1 MRTNTM
7 IDNREFSY
15 EVWIDGRN
23 YKFSNGI
30 DAMDFARVASR
41 HILKKSWE
49 SEIPEIGV
57 KIVTTQEEPEEPEVV
72 EEIRCDEQLE
82 KECEA

>member
-15 EVWIDGRN
+15 EVWIDGRT

-49 SEIPEIGV
+49 SEIPEIDV

-72 EEIRCDEQLE
+72 EELHCDEQLE

>member
-1 MRTNTM
+1 MRTNTT

-15 EVWIDGRN
+15 EVWIDGRT

-30 DAMDFARVASR
+30 DAMDFAGVASR

-49 SEIPEIGV
+49 REIPEIGV
-57 KIVTTQEEPEEPEVV
+57 MIVTTQEEPEVV
-72 EEIRCDEQLE
+72 EEIHCDEQLE

>member
-7 IDNREFSY
+7 NNRDFSY

-49 SEIPEIGV
+49 TEIPEIGV
-57 KIVTTQEEPEEPEVV
+57 KIVTTQEEPEDPEEEPKPE
-72 EEIRCDEQLE
+72 DLEQLE